1 MTDTAIQPGLEKKKT
16 RATGATLTH
25 HIEQLY
31 GLSKQTNGLF
41 TVGLIVT
48 ICLTVV
54 AYSQVVERKTH
65 LQTVIEQTQRMNE
78 ENNSLHVQ
86 LNQAQAYQGVIAR
99 QKKNDAGLQAPRRT
113 LALNGMS
120 RSLTPPSAARLHQID
135 PSLQVGALP
144 MAAPISRG
152 Y

>member
-1 MTDTAIQPGLEKKKT
+1 MPHTPPPTPHTPQGPTPPSKAKSHPIANTITA
-16 RATGATLTH
+16 
-25 HIEQLY
+25 LY
-31 GLSKQTNGLF
+31 RLSKQTNGML
-41 TVGLIVT
+41 TMGLIIT

-99 QKKNDAGLQAPRRT
+99 QRQHNKALAAPTRT
-113 LALNGMS
+113 LAINSMS
-120 RSLTPPSAARLHQID
+120 RPLTPPNGHEASTLI
-135 PSLQVGALP
+135 GALP
-144 MAAPISRG
+144 QPAPITQG